1 MTLNTLNL
9 DDIMLGRD
17 AVLLIL
23 AVLTAACLK

>member
-9 DDIMLGRD
+9 DYIMLA

-23 AVLTAACLK
+23 ALLMAGCLK

>member
-9 DDIMLGRD
+9 DYTMVGSN

-23 AVLTAACLK
+23 ALSMAGCLK